1 MKSEAY
7 WRMGG
12 MFPELTELQFKVL
25 TLYVIYPD
33 SDCIADLLK
42 CSPVAV
48 KKNLQ
53 RIRKNLHLDKLESV
67 RLLYLCRI
75 MASLVNMGNTSPK
88 QLLQS
93 ENNILLTTEE
103 YETLTKQ

>member
-1 MKSEAY
+1 
-7 WRMGG
+7 

-67 RLLYLCRI
+67 RLLYLCRM
-75 MASLVNMGNTSPK
+75 MASLVNMDNNFQK
-88 QLLQS
+88 QLLPS
-93 ENNILLTTEE
+93 ENNVLLTTEE